1 MAAEWLTRATALQNG
16 IRSAWGAAFAGA
28 TY

>member
-1 MAAEWLTRATALQNG
+1 MAAEWLTRATASQNG
-16 IRSAWGAAFAGA
+16 IRSEWGAPFAGA